1 MAKKAVDTIV
11 GEIKKLLK
19 NKEIILGTEKVLKEL
34 KLGKLAK
41 VYMSN
46 NAPESVRADL
56 TKYGRLADVE
66 IINLKFSNEEIG
78 EICKKPFLISVL
90 GQIKK

>member
-41 VYMSN
+41 VYVSN
-46 NAPESVRADL
+46 NTPESVRADL
-56 TKYGRLADVE
+56 TKYGKLVDVE